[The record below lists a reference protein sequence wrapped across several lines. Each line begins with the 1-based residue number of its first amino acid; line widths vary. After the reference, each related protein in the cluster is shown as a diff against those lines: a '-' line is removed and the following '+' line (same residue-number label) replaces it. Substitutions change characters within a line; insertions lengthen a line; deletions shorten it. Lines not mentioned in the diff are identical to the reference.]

1 MRNCDV
7 TRTQQRAGYRVGSTA
22 IPWRTVVVALC
33 LCLVVLGVLYEVAS
47 AAEVP
52 LPTKETL
59 VYGDFPVI
67 GRRVAIWVMAQL
79 HLMFGA
85 FVVGVPLFVMIIE
98 ILGAASR
105 SRQYDDLAHEFTRLL
120 TVAFST
126 TAIFGGVLVF
136 FLIGLYP
143 TLTNFLARIFFP
155 SMVVY
160 VFLFFGES
168 FSMYLYYYGWEA
180 LRGMSRRFG
189 AVLGTGLLSAL
200 VFYPFMLSISSILL
214 SLFGKG
220 GGAAGYAPIVNVI
233 QAYFGGDKPAILLS
247 SILTAL
253 VFVVTLVHAL
263 LPGRKSFLHSQK
275 WMHICFGILLN
286 YFGLTLMM
294 IANSWATFMTSP
306 TGIDV
311 DAGVYR
317 GNVWEAMNNFTW
329 NPINLHRFIANIA
342 FGGSIV
348 AAYAAFRFLSS
359 PRGSAERA
367 HYDWM
372 AYIGNFIAI
381 IGLIPLPFAGYWLG
395 REIYGYDQQLGITMM
410 GGIFSW
416 LFIVQAVLIGA
427 LFLGANY
434 YLWLGMERIPGAER
448 YRRFTPYLLGV
459 LTLCF
464 LVWLTPHSLVA
475 SLEEARKMGGA
486 HHPLLGVFGVMSAKN
501 TVVNIMI
508 LTTFL
513 SFLLYR
519 RGNKGDRVPFAQ
531 QSTAA
536 KTTLV
541 ILALAALAL
550 LWNLDNPFNPSH
562 APVQQTQRLVLWIFE
577 AACVLGAV
585 GLTFANRG
593 TWGQGLLFGMSAAI
607 VISYGVYGY
616 FVEAIVRIGF
626 SILQVSSVLMVL
638 VLGTTIDVIIFRGAP
653 IVGEIQWG
661 QIPERAQY
669 VLFLLATSFTWLM
682 GLMGYAR
689 SGLRTHWH
697 IFNAVRDYSSD
708 AFTPAL
714 GFACLVVSIIVVI
727 FMLLVSFIF
736 WLSHLGAVGHEEE
749 ALMEEAQAPALH
761 PEPAAGGGTD

>member
-1 MRNCDV
+1 LLL
-7 TRTQQRAGYRVGSTA
+7 S
-22 IPWRTVVVALC
+22 
-33 LCLVVLGVLYEVAS
+33 LVFLGVWAEVAG
-47 AAEVP
+47 AIEVP
-52 LPTKETL
+52 VPKKEHM
-59 VYGDFPVI
+59 VYGDFPMV
-67 GRRVAIWVMAQL
+67 GRRVAVWAIAQL

-85 FVVGVPLFVMIIE
+85 FVVGVPLFILIIE
-98 ILGAASR
+98 ILGAATKNQR
-105 SRQYDDLAHEFTRLL
+105 YDDLAHEFTRLL
-120 TVAFST
+120 SVAFST
-126 TAIFGGVLVF
+126 TATFGGILVF

-143 TLTNFLARIFFP
+143 TLMNFLARIFFP

-180 LRGMSRRFG
+180 LKGTSRRFG
-189 AVLGTGLLSAL
+189 AMLSTAILTVLVAYPLVLLLSN
-200 VFYPFMLSISSILL
+200 ILRG
-214 SLFGKG
+214 LF
-220 GGAAGYAPIVNVI
+220 GAAGSATLP
-233 QAYFGGDKPAILLS
+233 LS
-247 SILTAL
+247 YGLTAL
-253 VFVVTLVHAL
+253 LFLGCLVHGL
-263 LPGRKSFLHSQK
+263 RPGRLTFLHNQK

-286 YFGLTLMM
+286 YFGLILMM

-306 TGIDV
+306 AGIDV
-311 DAGVYR
+311 DAGVFR
-317 GNVWEAMNNFTW
+317 GTTWEAMNNFTW
-329 NPINLHRFIANIA
+329 MPVNLHRFIANIA
-342 FGGSIV
+342 FGGSVV
-348 AAYAAFRFLSS
+348 AAYAAFRFLAS
-359 PRGSAERA
+359 PRNSPERA

-372 AYIGNFIAI
+372 GYIGNFIAI

-434 YLWLGMERIPGAER
+434 YLWLGMERIPGSER
-448 YRRFTPYLLGV
+448 YRGFTPFLLGI
-459 LTLCF
+459 LTVCF

-519 RGNKGDRVPFAQ
+519 RGNKGERVPMAQ

-536 KTTLV
+536 KVTLVVVAVVAILLMWRLDQPLADPAQTYHRLPLWLLETLV
-541 ILALAALAL
+541 IVA
-550 LWNLDNPFNPSH
+550 
-562 APVQQTQRLVLWIFE
+562 
-577 AACVLGAV
+577 AV
-585 GLTFANRG
+585 GLAFADRG
-593 TWGQGLLFGMSAAI
+593 TVGQWLLFAMSALI
-607 VISYGVYGY
+607 VVFYGVYGY

-626 SILQVSSVLMVL
+626 SILQVSSVLL
-638 VLGTTIDVIIFRGAP
+638 VLLFGTTLDIVIFRGAR
-653 IVGEIQWG
+653 IVGEIRWG
-661 QIPERAQY
+661 KIPERAQY

-697 IFNAVRDYSSD
+697 IFNVMQDYSSD
-708 AFTPAL
+708 AFTPTL
-714 GFACLVVSIIVVI
+714 GFATWVISIIVLV
-727 FMLLVSFIF
+727 FLLLVSFIF
-736 WLSHLGAVGHEEE
+736 WLAHLGTLGHAEDE
-749 ALMEEAQAPALH
+749 ALLH
-761 PEPAAGGGTD
+761 QTAVRVFEPEPAAGGGNAD